1 MKLIPLTLTLSAVIL
16 TSCQNMDNGEAKARH
31 EEMKQLLTSYDS
43 KVTVKQAELEK
54 KVKDQE
60 KTIADLTKLI
70 TSTQKELKEWN
81 SSKNK
86 DSIQA
91 ALSLKNSP
99 NRDIRRSVMTILGQL
114 PGPAS
119 EAGLVEMILNETYSS
134 NISTGIS
141 ILQNTGSSKIREV
154 CLKILEKGNPTTLQY
169 ALKSLENVATEED
182 VKKVLEISKNLSTS
196 SNDYNVRYAWQHMIK
211 LFIKKGNKDCVPV
224 VLSYIED
231 SGKDGFSNACWGLIA
246 ISKYGNEEHFNK
258 AQKFLRP
265 FITNKNVYMDSDI
278 SYYFRENARI
288 EYLPAMEFLI
298 DKARDSYRRY
308 FIDGFINISH
318 PGLAK
323 KLVEEY
329 NTTKDSSTKSNLIK
343 AFQGGYPGT
352 MWFENE
358 KKAQV
363 IPDKEL
369 EEMIKKFDK

>member
-1 MKLIPLTLTLSAVIL
+1 MKLIPLTLTLSAVLL

-60 KTIADLTKLI
+60 KTIADLTKLVAEA
-70 TSTQKELKEWN
+70 QKEMKEWN
-81 SSKNK
+81 SSNNK
-86 DSIQA
+86 DSVKA

-99 NRDIRRSVMTILGQL
+99 NNDIRRSVMTILGQL
-114 PGPAS
+114 PGAAS
-119 EAGLVEMILNETYSS
+119 EAGLVDMILNETYSS
-134 NISTGIS
+134 NISSGIS
-141 ILQNTGSSKIREV
+141 ILKNTGSSKIREV

-169 ALKSLENVATEED
+169 ALKALENVATEED

-196 SNDYNVRYAWQHMIK
+196 SNDYNIRYAWQHIIK
-211 LFIKKGNKDCVPV
+211 LMLNKGDKECVPV
-224 VLSYIED
+224 LLSYIEN
-231 SGKDGFSNACWGLIA
+231 SGKEGFSNSCWGLIT
-246 ISKYGNEEHFNK
+246 ISKFGTDEQFNK
-258 AQKFLRP
+258 AQKSLRP
-265 FITNKNVYMDSDI
+265 YITNNNVYMDSDI
-278 SYYFRENARI
+278 SYFFRENARV

-298 DKARDSYRRY
+298 EKARDSYRRY
-308 FIDGFINISH
+308 FIDGFITISH
-318 PGLAK
+318 PKLAK
-323 KLVEEY
+323 KLVEEF
-329 NTTKDSSTKSNLIK
+329 NSTKDSSTKSNLIK